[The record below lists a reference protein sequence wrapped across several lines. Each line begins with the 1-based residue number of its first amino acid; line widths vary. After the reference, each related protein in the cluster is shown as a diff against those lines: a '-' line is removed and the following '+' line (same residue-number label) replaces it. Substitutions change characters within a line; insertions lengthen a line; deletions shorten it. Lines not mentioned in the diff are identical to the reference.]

1 MKLKGSIYK
10 VFENVRVKNEFDK
23 LSFVL
28 SVEDRYK
35 TDLILF
41 EVYQDKCG
49 IFQELQIGD
58 KVQVEFEIRGR
69 KWMNADGKEQ
79 YFNSLRA
86 WKFEKLVEFK

>member
-1 MKLKGSIYK
+1 MNLKGSIYK
-10 VFENVRVKNEFDK
+10 VFEKVRIKNEFDK

-41 EVYQDKCG
+41 EVYRDKCE

-58 KVQVEFEIRGR
+58 KVQVDFEIRGR
-69 KWMNADGKEQ
+69 KGMNADRKKQ

-86 WKFEKLVEFK
+86 WKIEKLVEIE